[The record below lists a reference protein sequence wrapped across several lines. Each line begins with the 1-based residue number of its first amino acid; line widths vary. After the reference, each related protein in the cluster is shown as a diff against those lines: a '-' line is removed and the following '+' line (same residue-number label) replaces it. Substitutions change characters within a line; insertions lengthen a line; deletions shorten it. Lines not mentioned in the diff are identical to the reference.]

1 MVQCRDMDIISKF
14 LKGLH
19 IPTFGEVTASAS
31 QAAGEA
37 ATKAVAEKASQITI
51 PGLGA
56 LSMPSLGSGELFGI
70 LVVVG
75 ILLMALTLGRTRT
88 LISVLSI
95 YVAFALQT
103 IFPFFGWLL
112 KNQSF
117 TNDLPTLR
125 VFVFLI
131 LYAIVFGLMNRSILK
146 TRFNLGEASFLSVVL
161 MGLVQLGFIISIIL
175 NLAPSFYNMADKL
188 PAGLLPFFGNQRA
201 LFYWALVPVFLLIFQ
216 KQSD

>member
-1 MVQCRDMDIISKF
+1 MDTISNF
-14 LKGLH
+14 LKIFH
-19 IPTFGEVTASAS
+19 IPSFGDVTQSAT

-37 ATKAVAEKASQITI
+37 ATKAVVQQASQITV

-56 LSMPSLGSGELFGI
+56 LQMPTLGSGELFGI

-75 ILLMALTLGRTRT
+75 VLLMALTLGRTRT
-88 LISVLSI
+88 LISTLSI

-112 KNQSF
+112 ENQSF

-131 LYAIVFGLMNRSILK
+131 LYGIAFGLLKRSILK
-146 TRFNLGEASFLSVVL
+146 TRFNLSEASFFSVVL
-161 MGLVQLGFIISIIL
+161 
-175 NLAPSFYNMADKL
+175 
-188 PAGLLPFFGNQRA
+188 
-201 LFYWALVPVFLLIFQ
+201 
-216 KQSD
+216 

>member
-1 MVQCRDMDIISKF
+1 MDLITNL
-14 LKGLH
+14 LKTFH
-19 IPTFGEVTASAS
+19 IPTFGDVTASVS
-31 QAAGEA
+31 QAAGQA
-37 ATKAVAEKASQITI
+37 ATKAVVQQASQITV

-56 LSMPSLGSGELFGI
+56 LHTPTLTSGELFGI

-75 ILLMALTLGRTRT
+75 VLLMALTLGRTRT
-88 LISVLSI
+88 LISTLAI

-112 KNQSF
+112 QHQSF

-146 TRFNLGEASFLSVVL
+146 TRFNLIESSFVSVVL
-161 MGLVQLGFIISIIL
+161 MGLAQLGFIISIIL
-175 NLAPSFYNMADKL
+175 NLAPSFYDISKRL
-188 PAGLLPFFGNQRA
+188 PAGLLPFIGNQSA
-201 LFYWALVPVFLLIFQ
+201 LFYWALIPIILLVFQ
-216 KQSD
+216 KHSD

>member
-1 MVQCRDMDIISKF
+1 MDTVSNF
-14 LKGLH
+14 LKALH

-37 ATKAVAEKASQITI
+37 ATKTVIEKASQITV

-70 LVVVG
+70 LVVVSV
-75 ILLMALTLGRTRT
+75 LLLALTLGRTRT

-103 IFPFFGWLL
+103 IFPFFGWIL

-125 VFVFLI
+125 VFIFLI
-131 LYAIVFGLMNRSILK
+131 IYGIIFGLLNRSVLK
-146 TRFNLGEASFLSVVL
+146 SRFNLGEASFVSVVI
-161 MGLVQLGFIISIIL
+161 MGLVQIGLIISIIL
-175 NLAPSFYNMADKL
+175 NLAPGFYDIADKL

-201 LFYWALVPVFLLIFQ
+201 LFYWSLIPVFLLVFQ
-216 KQSD
+216 KQSN

>member
-1 MVQCRDMDIISKF
+1 MDTISNF
-14 LKGLH
+14 LKTLH
-19 IPTFGEVTASAS
+19 IPTFGEVTSSAS

-37 ATKAVAEKASQITI
+37 ATKAVVEKASQITV

-103 IFPFFGWLL
+103 IFPFFGWIL
-112 KNQSF
+112 KNQSL

-131 LYAIVFGLMNRSILK
+131 LYSIVFGLLNRSILK
-146 TRFNLGEASFLSVVL
+146 TRFNLGEASFVSVVT
-161 MGLVQLGFIISIIL
+161 MGLVQIGLIISIIL
-175 NLAPSFYNMADKL
+175 NLAPSFYDIANKL
-188 PAGLLPFFGNQRA
+188 PAGLSPFFGNQLA

-216 KQSD
+216 KRSD